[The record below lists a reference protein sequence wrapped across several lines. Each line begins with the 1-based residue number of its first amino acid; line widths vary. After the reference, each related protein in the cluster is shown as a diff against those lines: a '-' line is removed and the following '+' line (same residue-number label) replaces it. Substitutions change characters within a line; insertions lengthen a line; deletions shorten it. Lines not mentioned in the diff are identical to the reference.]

1 MQQLHGVA
9 AREKR
14 TGVFFSSVG
23 HTPQARTWT
32 QASGTLLFR
41 LDRQGAVEA
50 VDGAAHALSAEVDAR
65 GAVGTG

>member
-23 HTPQARTWT
+23 HTPQARTWAQT
-32 QASGTLLFR
+32 SGTLLFR
-41 LDRQGAVEA
+41 FDRQGAVEA
-50 VDGAAHALSAEVDAR
+50 VDAAAHALLTEADAR
-65 GAVGTG
+65 GTVDTG